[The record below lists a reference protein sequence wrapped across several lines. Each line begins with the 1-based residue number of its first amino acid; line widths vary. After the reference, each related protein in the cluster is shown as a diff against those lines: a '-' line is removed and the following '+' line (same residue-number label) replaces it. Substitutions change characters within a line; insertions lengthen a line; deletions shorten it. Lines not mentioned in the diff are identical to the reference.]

1 MKRLRLQGET
11 HALESGRSK
20 AWNHHEDLF
29 IEGLDRMLNGSVEIV
44 VEPQEKQQMQ
54 TTSFNMS
61 EEEESAMRELAR
73 KLGVSVDELA
83 RAAIHVVLDNSTYV
97 KMKQAKNQVIANDQS
112 GGVGQ
117 LNLKGAKNVKITTK
131 NVKI

>member
-1 MKRLRLQGET
+1 
-11 HALESGRSK
+11 
-20 AWNHHEDLF
+20 
-29 IEGLDRMLNGSVEIV
+29 MLNGSVEIV

-61 EEEESAMRELAR
+61 EEEESAMKELAR

-97 KMKQAKNQVIANDQS
+97 KMKQAKNQVTTNDQA

-117 LNLKGAKNVKITTK
+117 LNVKGAKNVKITTK
-131 NVKI
+131 NAKI

>member
-11 HALESGRSK
+11 HTRLKVAAARLGTTMRE
-20 AWNHHEDLF
+20 LF

-61 EEEESAMRELAR
+61 EEEESAMKELAR

-83 RAAIHVVLDNSTYV
+83 RAAIHVVLDNATYV
-97 KMKQAKNQVIANDQS
+97 KMKQIKNNATTNDQA
-112 GGVGQ
+112 GAAQ
-117 LNLKGAKNVKITTK
+117 LNVKGAKNVKITTK
-131 NVKI
+131 NAKI

>member
-1 MKRLRLQGET
+1 
-11 HALESGRSK
+11 
-20 AWNHHEDLF
+20 
-29 IEGLDRMLNGSVEIV
+29 MLNGSVEIV

-61 EEEESAMRELAR
+61 EEEESAMKELAR

-97 KMKQAKNQVIANDQS
+97 KMKQAKNQVITNDQA
-112 GGVGQ
+112 GAAQ
-117 LNLKGAKNVKITTK
+117 LNVKGAKNVKITTK
-131 NVKI
+131 NAKI

>member
-1 MKRLRLQGET
+1 
-11 HALESGRSK
+11 
-20 AWNHHEDLF
+20 
-29 IEGLDRMLNGSVEIV
+29 MLNGSVEIV

-61 EEEESAMRELAR
+61 EEEESAMKESAMKELAR

-97 KMKQAKNQVIANDQS
+97 KMKQAKNQVTTNDQA

-117 LNLKGAKNVKITTK
+117 LNVKGAKNVKITTK